1 MGPIKPFYLYS
12 LLDMLMCCRNDVLP
26 CRAYLRHCILA
37 SKNLGQE
44 AYDSFMDHTFLVQ
57 CLLCCK
63 MQTADGE
70 QHDMPQMQASA
81 MWASM

>member
-1 MGPIKPFYLYS
+1 MADLASTESGGKQPCVNSQESCLHEPNLACLHF
-12 LLDMLMCCRNDVLP
+12 LLDMLMCCRDDVLP

-57 CLLCCK
+57 MPPLL
-63 MQTADGE
+63 
-70 QHDMPQMQASA
+70 
-81 MWASM
+81 